1 MSDDPVNPSQYHG
14 DLVARIIERFDLN
27 FNLGNVAK
35 YLLRH
40 KNKNGI
46 WGPKGTRPIA
56 AESYWTQP
64 LRWNKKAEQEGIRRR
79 VFCGSLCD
87 FFEGFQTMPEEAYDP
102 TIVAR
107 ERTFKLVD
115 QTPWLDWL
123 FLTKRPENI
132 LELSS
137 YIVDCTGAN
146 VQKNAWF
153 GASVED
159 LHRRL
164 RVLVAARDLS
174 IQEWVASVIAR
185 EVANETPASTTH
197 VGASQQ

>member
-1 MSDDPVNPSQYHG
+1 MGANSNIEWTDHTFNPWRGCTKVSQGCKNCYAET
-14 DLVARIIERFDLN
+14 LSKRFD
-27 FNLGNVAK
+27 NV
-35 YLLRH
+35 H
-40 KNKNGI
+40 GI

-153 GASVED
+153 GTSVED
-159 LHRRL
+159 
-164 RVLVAARDLS
+164 
-174 IQEWVASVIAR
+174 QETADSRIPEQR
-185 EVANETPASTTH
+185 
-197 VGASQQ
+197 